1 MRFSGRLWL
10 AVLLVASSTSS
21 WAQLDDAQWVHPD
34 ADMEAVLSHAPA
46 ECLDLPDDSATQQSV
61 LTGRAAFRSSTLM
74 GGHAARRG
82 LSCNSCH
89 RNGHG
94 NPDFFIAAL
103 SDQPGNVDVTNGVFS
118 SHRDDGAFN
127 PVPIPNLLDVGGK
140 SEFGTVIQTN
150 NLRAFITGILSEE
163 FDSRLPP
170 DPVFDG
176 LVSYVEALRSDTCPD
191 EMQAVQNLQT
201 EWRDVEAFFDLL
213 VWHHGRGDA
222 ETMNF
227 MIGAIRH
234 QLGRVSRRLDDDEK
248 RLSLSRLSWQFKDF
262 EKDPSGEEL
271 ARLRVSLDQL
281 DHFPMLHQPTNIR

>member
-10 AVLLVASSTSS
+10 AVLFVASSTSS

-34 ADMEAVLSHAPA
+34 ADMEAVLSHAPT
-46 ECLDLPDDSATQQSV
+46 ECLALPDDPAKQQSV

-118 SHRDDGAFN
+118 SLRDDSVFN
-127 PVPIPNLLDVGGK
+127 PIPIPNLLDAGNK
-140 SEFGTVIQTN
+140 SEFGTMIQTN

-163 FDSRLPP
+163 FDARLPP
-170 DPVFDG
+170 EPVFDG
-176 LVSYVEALRSDTCPD
+176 LVAYVNALRSDTCPD
-191 EMQAVQNLQT
+191 EMQAVQNLKT

-213 VWHHGRGDA
+213 VWHHGQGNA
-222 ETMNF
+222 ETINF
-227 MIGAIRH
+227 MIGTLRH
-234 QLGRVSRRLDDDEK
+234 QLGRVSQRLDDDEK
-248 RLSLSRLSWQFKDF
+248 RLSLSRLSRQIKDF
-262 EKDPSGEEL
+262 EKEPTGEEL